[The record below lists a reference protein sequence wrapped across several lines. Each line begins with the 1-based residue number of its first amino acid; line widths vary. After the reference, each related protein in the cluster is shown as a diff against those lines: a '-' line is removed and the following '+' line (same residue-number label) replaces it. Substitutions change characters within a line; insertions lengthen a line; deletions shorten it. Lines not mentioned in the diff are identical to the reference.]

1 MKIGEALQERA
12 AAHKLLA
19 DVRERVGA
27 YAIHDEDETPAEDA
41 TVLLAQA
48 EQIADRI
55 GDLIGRIN
63 ATNSATPFPG
73 GGTVTGALARRDAL
87 SAKITTIEG
96 ALRHVV
102 GGRDRA
108 WRAAGL
114 EVRRTVAIDV
124 AVVRAQLEAV
134 SAERRTLDAQLQRLS
149 WEVDLL
155 D

>member
-19 DVRERVGA
+19 DVRERIRA
-27 YAIHDEDETPAEDA
+27 YAVHDEDEAPAEQA
-41 TVLLAQA
+41 TALLAEADQL
-48 EQIADRI
+48 ADRL
-55 GDLIGRIN
+55 GDLVGRIN

-73 GGTVTGALARRDAL
+73 GGTVTDALARRDAL
-87 SAKITTIEG
+87 SAKITTLEG

-102 GGRDRA
+102 NGRERP
-108 WRAAGL
+108 WRASGP
-114 EVRRTVAIDV
+114 EVCRTVAIDV
-124 AVVRAQLEAV
+124 TVVRAQLEAV
-134 SAERRTLDAQLQRLS
+134 SAERRRLDAQLQRLS

>member
-19 DVRERVGA
+19 DVRERIGA
-27 YAIHDEDETPAEDA
+27 YAVHDEDETPAEHA
-41 TVLLAQA
+41 TALLAEANQL
-48 EQIADRI
+48 ADRL
-55 GDLIGRIN
+55 GDLVGRIN

-73 GGTVTGALARRDAL
+73 GGTVTDALARRDAL
-87 SAKITTIEG
+87 SAKITTLEG

-102 GGRDRA
+102 NGRERA
-108 WRAAGL
+108 WRASGP

-124 AVVRAQLEAV
+124 TIVRAQLEAV
-134 SAERRTLDAQLQRLS
+134 SAERRRLDAQLQRLS